1 MGEVQ
6 KAGLFFHPDSFPYE
20 ANDIASK
27 WGVFMDGGA
36 VRVKYEGKEVI
47 MEEVFLAGE
56 EEAVEKAWEEISK
69 LPECITS
76 GIEFYSKKEMEAT
89 YAPIFNQIIED
100 MKREE

>member
-6 KAGLFFHPDSFPYE
+6 KAGLFFLAGDVPLE
-20 ANDIASK
+20 AFNIASK

-36 VRVKYEGKEVI
+36 VRVKYEGKEVV

-56 EEAVEKAWEEISK
+56 EEVVEKAWEEISK

-76 GIEFYSKKEMEAT
+76 GVELFTQKEMAER
-89 YAPIFNQIIED
+89 YAYLIW
-100 MKREE
+100 